1 MNYNTEKISLTRTCI
16 DLIGSQYNVQL
27 LDVCVSNHLTHAI
40 LSTLS
45 YYVIVMPCTAVV
57 YGLQSSD
64 CLFSTMG
71 EAQDVRVIVE
81 FGYVKCFHEE
91 G

>member
-27 LDVCVSNHLTHAI
+27 LDVCVSNHLSHATP
-40 LSTLS
+40 STLS

-57 YGLQSSD
+57 CGLQSSD

-81 FGYVKCFHEE
+81 FGYVKCFCEE

>member
-27 LDVCVSNHLTHAI
+27 LDVCVSNHLSHVTP
-40 LSTLS
+40 STPS

-57 YGLQSSD
+57 CGLQSSD

-81 FGYVKCFHEE
+81 FGYVKCFYEE

>member
-1 MNYNTEKISLTRTCI
+1 MPLYC
-16 DLIGSQYNVQL
+16 GS
-27 LDVCVSNHLTHAI
+27 DV
-40 LSTLS
+40 
-45 YYVIVMPCTAVV
+45 
-57 YGLQSSD
+57 LQGSD

-81 FGYVKCFHEE
+81 FGYVKCFCEE

>member
-16 DLIGSQYNVQL
+16 DPIGSLYNMQL
-27 LDVCVSNHLTHAI
+27 LDVCVSNHLSHAT

-45 YYVIVMPCTAVV
+45 YYVIVMPLYCGSDV
-57 YGLQSSD
+57 LQGSD

-81 FGYVKCFHEE
+81 FGYVKCFYEE

>member
-27 LDVCVSNHLTHAI
+27 LDVCVSNHLSHAT

-45 YYVIVMPCTAVV
+45 YYVIVMPCTAEVM
-57 YGLQSSD
+57 
-64 CLFSTMG
+64 CCR
-71 EAQDVRVIVE
+71 AVIASLVPWE
-81 FGYVKCFHEE
+81 KRKMCA
-91 G
+91 